1 MTSHPAPCAQRARP
15 QPRGAAAAAAAM
27 GKKAR
32 AAPGRRPILQLSPPA
47 PRRDEAAG
55 PAGEGGDSGSEPGM
69 AGKAGEAGGALLAGR
84 GLVRP
89 SAA

>member
-1 MTSHPAPCAQRARP
+1 
-15 QPRGAAAAAAAM
+15 M

-55 PAGEGGDSGSEPGM
+55 PAGEGGDSGSEPGKVK
-69 AGKAGEAGGALLAGR
+69 KAGGSGGRFVSG
-84 GLVRP
+84 VRP